1 MATPTSR
8 EELKQYAL
16 RKLGAPVIEINVDDA
31 QLEDAL
37 DDSLQIFNEYH
48 FDGVQKAL
56 FKVEVSESDITN
68 GYLETNN
75 IGITQGPGD
84 SPQVEAGD
92 RIVSVNKVFQFAEGG
107 ASTNM
112 FSVNY
117 QLALNDIYGIRTP
130 GSLSQYANTQ
140 SYIQMVSDMLDPEKQ
155 IEFSRVTNRLYLK
168 MDWSENVSAGD
179 FLMVEAYVSLN
190 PDTYTEIY
198 NDILLKQYV
207 TASFKKQ
214 WAMNLLKYQN
224 IRLPGGVEFN
234 ADSLL
239 SEANSEMDR
248 IEQTLYDKYELPP
261 DIMMG

>member
-1 MATPTSR
+1 
-8 EELKQYAL
+8 
-16 RKLGAPVIEINVDDA
+16 
-31 QLEDAL
+31 
-37 DDSLQIFNEYH
+37 
-48 FDGVQKAL
+48 
-56 FKVEVSESDITN
+56 
-68 GYLETNN
+68 
-75 IGITQGPGD
+75 
-84 SPQVEAGD
+84 
-92 RIVSVNKVFQFAEGG
+92 
-107 ASTNM
+107 
-112 FSVNY
+112 
-117 QLALNDIYGIRTP
+117 
-130 GSLSQYANTQ
+130 
-140 SYIQMVSDMLDPEKQ
+140 
-155 IEFSRVTNRLYLK
+155 

-239 SEANSEMDR
+239 SEANTEMDR